1 MPVQLPAV
9 PAEPSV
15 VPDLLADLLADLAV
29 YRPVARGE
37 AIFRHGARSRHV
49 YHLRRGRVLLHRF
62 GPAGEEV
69 IIHAAAAG
77 EFFAEASL
85 HSDRYHCTAVA
96 AADGEVGAI
105 DAAALRQRLRTD
117 PQFALQW
124 VERLS
129 QQLREVRA
137 RVERLSLKSAS
148 ERVRH
153 LLVTRGRGTPPRLQ
167 VEGTLRQLAPELG
180 LTHEALY
187 RTLAAMQ
194 RDGRVERRAGSIVL
208 LR

>member
-1 MPVQLPAV
+1 MAP
-9 PAEPSV
+9 
-15 VPDLLADLLADLAV
+15 DLLADLAV
-29 YRPVARGE
+29 YRTVARGE
-37 AIFRHGARSRHV
+37 AIFRHGARARHV

-96 AADGEVGAI
+96 AAHGEVGAI

-117 PQFALQW
+117 PRFALQW

-153 LLVTRGRGTPPRLQ
+153 LLVSRGRGTPPRLA
-167 VEGTLRQLAPELG
+167 VEGTLRQLAAELG
-180 LTHEALY
+180 LTPEALY